1 MACPRLAFPLAEL
14 SPETWHELWLQ
25 VGEAQVQLQ
34 LAITATGEDSPAP
47 PGPQYVSQM
56 YCPIVPSYKSMQ
68 GLAGSLAGPVRDVGR
83 LAVTVLSARGLR
95 SADLGGSSDPY
106 AVVQLGN
113 SCLRTK
119 TDWATLDPAWG
130 NTFVL

>member
-1 MACPRLAFPLAEL
+1 MTVARVAPMAQVRVFAIRRLANF
-14 SPETWHELWLQ
+14 
-25 VGEAQVQLQ
+25 
-34 LAITATGEDSPAP
+34 
-47 PGPQYVSQM
+47 
-56 YCPIVPSYKSMQ
+56 
-68 GLAGSLAGPVRDVGR
+68 
-83 LAVTVLSARGLR
+83 TVCC
-95 SADLGGSSDPY
+95 LGGSSDPY